1 MGPHA
6 FACGNHRPQLGS
18 APGGAASMGPHAFAC
33 GDTMHSHQSPPTEQ
47 ASMGPHAFACGNYDP
62 DLPICWSHDLLQW
75 GRTLLRAET
84 AYVLFAY
91 SIRLSLAGF
100 EHPGVMDGYFV
111 LPGPFMGENG
121 RSYWLERP
129 SVSTT
134 LPCCSTALYD
144 YCRVLLREVLATK
157 DLHRRDPALP
167 VGDGADIEQDDAVF
181 ARLDQSLDPR
191 GEPHPIL
198 APKKAS
204 EDAVLQRAPKGFR
217 QLMHCAQP
225 LSIRNIIR
233 EDIGPQHDQRVVNGG

>member
-1 MGPHA
+1 M
-6 FACGNHRPQLGS
+6 
-18 APGGAASMGPHAFAC
+18 
-33 GDTMHSHQSPPTEQ
+33 
-47 ASMGPHAFACGNYDP
+47 
-62 DLPICWSHDLLQW
+62 
-75 GRTLLRAET
+75 
-84 AYVLFAY
+84 
-91 SIRLSLAGF
+91 
-100 EHPGVMDGYFV
+100 MDGYFV
-111 LPGPFMGENG
+111 LLGPFMGENG
-121 RSYWLERP
+121 RSYWLERL

-204 EDAVLQRAPKGFR
+204 EDAVLERAPKGFR